1 MRSSVKILAALLMIV
16 GLSGCGLGQAETNT
30 ASMEG
35 VGNGVDLTSAEVWIQ
50 DVTIVNDGDS
60 VGISAT
66 AINKSDAEIALS
78 SIEIDA
84 TALSLVEAGVP
95 VTTGISIAPN
105 TALRIGF
112 ESSTSAVAVATMK
125 TGDYVTVTFTFTDG
139 SIVTGEALIVSK
151 TGHYST
157 VVTDLPVAA

>member
-1 MRSSVKILAALLMIV
+1 MRSSVKILAALLIIV

-66 AINKSDAEIALS
+66 AIK
-78 SIEIDA
+78 
-84 TALSLVEAGVP
+84 
-95 VTTGISIAPN
+95 
-105 TALRIGF
+105 IGR
-112 ESSTSAVAVATMK
+112 AHV
-125 TGDYVTVTFTFTDG
+125 
-139 SIVTGEALIVSK
+139 
-151 TGHYST
+151 
-157 VVTDLPVAA
+157 

>member
-1 MRSSVKILAALLMIV
+1 MRSTVKILAALLMIV

-66 AINKSDAEIALS
+66 AINKSDADIALS
-78 SIEIDA
+78 GVEIDT
-84 TALSLVEAGVP
+84 TALSLIQDGVP
-95 VTTGISIAPN
+95 VTTGVSIAPN
-105 TALRIGF
+105 AALRIGF
-112 ESSTSAVAVATMK
+112 ESSTSAVAAVAMK
-125 TGDYVTVTFTFTDG
+125 TGDYVSVTFTFTDG

-151 TGHYST
+151 AGHYSEVT
-157 VVTDLPVAA
+157 TDLPVAS